1 MAHNIKNG
9 TTGGPLAGVKVLDL
23 TIYQNGPSATAM
35 LADYGAEII
44 KVESKT
50 GDGVRFLAGPNSRSD
65 GLMAFNR
72 GKKSITIDLKHKD
85 AKTVMKKLVEWA
97 DVMCENFRPGVL
109 DKLGYPYEVVSKWN
123 PGIILAANS
132 GFGPDG
138 DWATRPSYDAVAQA
152 FSGAAV
158 WNGGGPSHRPRVLP
172 WTFSDEVGAMNFY
185 SSILAALYARE
196 KNNGIGQQ
204 VLTSQVGAT
213 LNFQRATLQG
223 SIKNKRQRDNGKEPG
238 AAAAHSQQLQ
248 LTGDKKWIII
258 SMAQKAQFQRF
269 CNHVINRPDLAT
281 NPSYEK
287 FPLIRG
293 SENKQDFINEIGR
306 EIDKNTREYWLNLA
320 TKNSV
325 PMAPCAT

>member
-123 PGIILAANS
+123 PGIILAVRS
-132 GFGPDG
+132 I
-138 DWATRPSYDAVAQA
+138 
-152 FSGAAV
+152 
-158 WNGGGPSHRPRVLP
+158 
-172 WTFSDEVGAMNFY
+172 
-185 SSILAALYARE
+185 SSKTCRI
-196 KNNGIGQQ
+196 KQ
-204 VLTSQVGAT
+204 
-213 LNFQRATLQG
+213 
-223 SIKNKRQRDNGKEPG
+223 SI
-238 AAAAHSQQLQ
+238 
-248 LTGDKKWIII
+248 
-258 SMAQKAQFQRF
+258 
-269 CNHVINRPDLAT
+269 
-281 NPSYEK
+281 
-287 FPLIRG
+287 
-293 SENKQDFINEIGR
+293 
-306 EIDKNTREYWLNLA
+306 
-320 TKNSV
+320 
-325 PMAPCAT
+325 